1 MSPKV
6 LALLLTVCATSTTGS
21 NLRRRVITLGHV
33 DVGKV
38 LGHANVGKNVAST
51 AMQQNVASTTGSNLR
66 RRATLFDHGHNGHDG
81 SNDNNAA
88 STATQQNNSNDNSI
102 VSNKVASDDNSAG
115 EFEGTINFNKKE
127 YDYDDPVSIDFALP
141 LSSRTNRIKEDLSN
155 FKIGIFMRMANPQDG
170 TLDPVVALPL
180 CPNEGSCTTNGS
192 LGQTTG
198 SVTFSYDSMMQGMTS
213 EWPIDLYQWGT
224 GFDAY
229 VLDESGADVVGP
241 FQFNIMMNETS

>member
-6 LALLLTVCATSTTGS
+6 LALLLTVCATSTNGS

-51 AMQQNVASTTGSNLR
+51 ATQQNVASTTGSNLR
-66 RRATLFDHGHNGHDG
+66 RRATLFGQGHDGHDG
-81 SNDNNAA
+81 SNANNAA
-88 STATQQNNSNDNSI
+88 STATQ
-102 VSNKVASDDNSAG
+102 G
-115 EFEGTINFNKKE
+115 FEGTIMSNKKE
-127 YDYDDPVSIDFALP
+127 YDYDDTVSIDFALP
-141 LSSRTNRIKEDLSN
+141 LSSPTNRIKEDLSN

-180 CPNEGSCTTNGS
+180 CPNEGACTTNES

-198 SVTFSYDSMMQGMTS
+198 SVTFSYESMMQGMTS
-213 EWPIDLYQWGT
+213 EWPINLYQWGT
-224 GFDAY
+224 GFDVY